1 MEEFVK
7 TCWETLEAFGN
18 FLYRVFI
25 ESGKLNSF
33 YNWACDHVIASA
45 VFLVL
50 LAIALFWFAKS
61 AKNIIIVLGSL
72 FAAFCALNFYFEP
85 HNEDFNFFILMIL
98 AASGFGIFF
107 GIYRLK
113 RMF

>member
-1 MEEFVK
+1 MLTSF
-7 TCWETLEAFGN
+7 CG

-25 ESGKLNSF
+25 ESGKLDRF
-33 YNWACDHVIASA
+33 YEWACDHVIATSA
-45 VFLVL
+45 ILVL

-61 AKNIIIVLGSL
+61 AKNIGIIVLSI
-72 FAAFCALNFYFEP
+72 FAAFCALNYYLEP
-85 HNEDFNFFILMIL
+85 HDGSFNVFILAIL
-98 AASGFGIFF
+98 VASGFGIFF